1 MASGQEQI
9 MVQHVRN
16 VRKEEQSFYDREN
29 SQRCEVCG
37 KRFIKRAGKICS
49 MDCAIKQA
57 NEKQ

>member
-1 MASGQEQI
+1 

-16 VRKEEQSFYDREN
+16 VRKEEQAYYDRED
-29 SQRCEVCG
+29 SQRCQVCG
-37 KRFIKRAGKICS
+37 KRFIKRAGKVCS